1 MCHNDIVAFGMNMA
15 EILLSVFVFACIAV
29 AGVLMLMYLEGRFS
43 RRDIDLIDIDLY
55 SKEELKN
62 IRKYGR

>member
-1 MCHNDIVAFGMNMA
+1 MCHNDIVAFGMNLA
-15 EILLSVFVFACIAV
+15 EIILSIFTVACIVGLAV
-29 AGVLMLMYLEGRFS
+29 VMIMYLNGHF
-43 RRDIDLIDIDLY
+43 DNKKIDLIDIDLY

>member
-1 MCHNDIVAFGMNMA
+1 MCHNDIVAFGMNLA
-15 EILLSVFVFACIAV
+15 EIILSLFTVACIVGLAV
-29 AGVLMLMYLEGRFS
+29 VMTMYLNGHF
-43 RRDIDLIDIDLY
+43 DNKKIDLIDIDLY

>member
-1 MCHNDIVAFGMNMA
+1 MCQNDIVAFGMNMA

-43 RRDIDLIDIDLY
+43 RQDIDLIDIDLY